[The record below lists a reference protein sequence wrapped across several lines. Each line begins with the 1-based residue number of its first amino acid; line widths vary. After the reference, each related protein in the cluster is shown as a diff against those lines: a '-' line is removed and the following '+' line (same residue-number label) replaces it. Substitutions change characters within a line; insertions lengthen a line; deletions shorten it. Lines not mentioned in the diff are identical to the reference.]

1 MEGDMMPLKGLYL
14 VVGLALLSGC
24 GSSRPTSPPENL
36 ACNLSNYQVRDVYDE
51 IHVYFRTLQTP
62 EINVLELS
70 AGGEFG
76 AYGAGYLAGW
86 KSIGRNANPI
96 AREDIQIVTGVSTGA
111 LMATYAFL
119 STYDTTKNWDEELVQ
134 FYLQLKDAK
143 IYSKRYLSLIWAN
156 SLFDTAGKTT
166 LLQNINS
173 ELVERVRGAPLNR
186 GLYVG
191 IANLDSSEFVRID
204 MKKLANGNFENEA
217 QRVGCY
223 KAVIDAATAV
233 EVVFPPVFIDGH
245 MMGDGGVRPHVFLV
259 FPHQASPNSDISKIP
274 FSSFSLRSGN
284 LLVTHLP
291 NS

>member
-1 MEGDMMPLKGLYL
+1 MPLKGLYL

-36 ACNLSNYQVRDVYDE
+36 TCNLSNYQVHDVYDQ
-51 IHVYFRTLQTP
+51 ILVYLQTPELQTP

-76 AYGAGYLAGW
+76 AYGSGYLAGW
-86 KSIGRNANPI
+86 KSTGGNAKPI

-119 STYDTTKNWDEELVQ
+119 STYDTTKNWDEELVK
-134 FYLQLKDAK
+134 FYLGLKNAK
-143 IYSKRYLSLIWAN
+143 IYSQRYLSLIWAN

-173 ELVERVRGAPLNR
+173 ELVKRVRGAPRNR

-191 IANLDSSEFVRID
+191 IANLDSGEFVRID
-204 MKKLANGNFENEA
+204 MKKLANGIFENEA
-217 QRVGCY
+217 QRVGC
-223 KAVIDAATAV
+223 
-233 EVVFPPVFIDGH
+233 
-245 MMGDGGVRPHVFLV
+245 
-259 FPHQASPNSDISKIP
+259 
-274 FSSFSLRSGN
+274 
-284 LLVTHLP
+284 
-291 NS
+291 